1 MCMND
6 EVIKFIN
13 RRFPSDSNWL
23 NGNCY
28 YFALILQDRF
38 NGEIFYD
45 VIFGHFI
52 TKIKDKFYD
61 YAGEVDLKDRKLI
74 KWKYFEEYDYLQKMR
89 IIKDCIN

>member
-1 MCMND
+1 MCMDD
-6 EVIKFIN
+6 EVIEFIN
-13 RRFPSDSNWL
+13 RRFPNDSNWL

-61 YAGEVDLKDRKLI
+61 YTGEVDLKDRKLI
-74 KWKYFEEYDYLQKMR
+74 KWKYFGEYDYLQKMR